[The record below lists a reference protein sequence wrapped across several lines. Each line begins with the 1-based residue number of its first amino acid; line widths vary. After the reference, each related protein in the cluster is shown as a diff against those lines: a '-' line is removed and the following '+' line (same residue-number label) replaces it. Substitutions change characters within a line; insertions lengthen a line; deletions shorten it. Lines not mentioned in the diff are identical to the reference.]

1 MLAMPAFVGIGL
13 GEPLASL
20 RGLRRNRQADTS
32 SAVNVF
38 KPARQLD
45 AAARGGSVIGSVERL
60 ARNTA
65 GRDIIV
71 GDVHGCFTLLRA
83 ALDRIA
89 FDSSAGDRLIHV
101 GDLVDRGPE
110 SESVL
115 EWLAQ
120 PWVHAVRGNHEDM
133 AICWPSGG
141 IDWIDYADNGGS
153 WMITLDRDT
162 QHEIAG
168 SLSALPIAIEL
179 ETPAGLVGIVHAE
192 CPFPSWQ
199 EFVGLLKDED
209 LSNDRRQE
217 AVSLALWSRTR
228 IEMEIS
234 SRVEGVVAVVVGHAP
249 LRQPATHGNH
259 IYIDTMG
266 WTGGEFTLLDAS
278 TLRPVKASA

>member
-1 MLAMPAFVGIGL
+1 ML
-13 GEPLASL
+13 
-20 RGLRRNRQADTS
+20 
-32 SAVNVF
+32 
-38 KPARQLD
+38 
-45 AAARGGSVIGSVERL
+45 GSVERL

-71 GDVHGCFTLLRA
+71 GDVHGCFTLLRE

-89 FDSSAGDRLIHV
+89 FDNRAGDRLIHV

-120 PWVHAVRGNHEDM
+120 PLVHAVRGNHEDM
-133 AICWPSGG
+133 AIRWPSGD

-153 WMITLDRDT
+153 WMITLDREM
-162 QHEIAG
+162 QHEIADL
-168 SLSALPIAIEL
+168 LSTLPIAIEL

-192 CPFPSWQ
+192 CPLQSWQ
-199 EFVGLLKDED
+199 RFSDLLKEKNLPNNQRKELVD
-209 LSNDRRQE
+209 
-217 AVSLALWSRTR
+217 LALWSRTR
-228 IEMEIS
+228 IEMGIA

-249 LRQPATHGNH
+249 LRQPTNHGNH

-266 WTGGEFTLLDAS
+266 WGGGEFTLLDAS
-278 TLRPVKASA
+278 TLRPAKASV

>member
-1 MLAMPAFVGIGL
+1 M
-13 GEPLASL
+13 
-20 RGLRRNRQADTS
+20 
-32 SAVNVF
+32 
-38 KPARQLD
+38 
-45 AAARGGSVIGSVERL
+45 IGSVKRL

-71 GDVHGCFTLLRA
+71 GDVHGCFTLLRE

-133 AICWPSGG
+133 AIRWPSGD

-153 WMITLDRDT
+153 WMITLDRDM
-162 QHEIAG
+162 QHEIAD
-168 SLSALPIAIEL
+168 SLSTLPIAIEL
-179 ETPAGLVGIVHAE
+179 ETPAGLVSIVHAE
-192 CPFPSWQ
+192 CPLQSWQ
-199 EFVGLLKDED
+199 EFIGLLKDEN
-209 LSNDRRQE
+209 LSNDRRE
-217 AVSLALWSRTR
+217 ELLEHALWSRTR
-228 IEMEIS
+228 IEMEVS

-249 LRQPATHGNH
+249 MRQPATFGNH
-259 IYIDTMG
+259 IYIDTMS
-266 WTGGEFTLLDAS
+266 WRGGEFTLLDAS
-278 TLRPVKASA
+278 TLRPAKA